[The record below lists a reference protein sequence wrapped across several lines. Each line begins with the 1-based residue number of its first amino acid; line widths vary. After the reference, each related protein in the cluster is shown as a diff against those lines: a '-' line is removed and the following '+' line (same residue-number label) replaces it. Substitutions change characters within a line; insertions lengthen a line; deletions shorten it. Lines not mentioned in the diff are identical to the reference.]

1 MSDVASWKQLA
12 REAAHEVFAVP
23 SLYQDAARAE
33 AGLDPIELMVRW
45 HGKMLLTGGDGM
57 SGYATTMDTAERVV
71 FDRAELDRKGVDPV
85 RSGTVTLP
93 GYITRS
99 GPLAFVLD
107 TREPYDG
114 PTNLTWNV
122 ARDI

>member
-1 MSDVASWKQLA
+1 MSDLASWKAMA

-33 AGLDPIELMVRW
+33 AGLGPVELMVRW
-45 HGKMLLTGGDGM
+45 HGKMLMAGPDGM
-57 SGYATTMDTAERVV
+57 SGYASTMDTAERVV
-71 FDRAELDRKGVDPV
+71 FERGELERKGVDPI
-85 RSGTVTLP
+85 RGGTVTLP
-93 GYITRS
+93 GYITRN

-114 PTNLTWNV
+114 PTNLVWNV